1 MGRATKRSWRMKTLL
16 TQIESELN
24 HPDHQDGW
32 CSVEKANALASTI
45 VAIRPNLIVEIGIW
59 SGKSLIP
66 MALTLKKLGKG
77 KLIGIDPWDN
87 KASAED
93 LPSGEDK
100 DWWAKVDHN
109 RVFNVFNKWVAD
121 TKIEPFIEIH
131 RCRSDEF
138 KVDKIGLIDLLH
150 IDGSHGEQASTYD
163 VKNFASKV
171 RRGGFLFMDDIGW
184 AAKATEMIPQV
195 GFRELYQM
203 DTGKMF
209 QRIDY
214 GIKI

>member
-1 MGRATKRSWRMKTLL
+1 MKALL
-16 TQIESELN
+16 AQIESELN

-45 VAIRPNLIVEIGIW
+45 MAIRANLIVEVGIW

-77 KLIGIDPWDN
+77 KLIGIDPWKN
-87 KASAED
+87 ED
-93 LPSGEDK
+93 SVKDLTGEDK
-100 DWWAKVDHN
+100 EWWGKVDHN
-109 RVFNVFNKWVAD
+109 RVFNVCQKWIASTQVE
-121 TKIEPFIEIH
+121 TYVEIH
-131 RCRSDEF
+131 RCRNDEF
-138 KVDKIGLIDLLH
+138 AIEKTGLIDLLH
-150 IDGSHGEQASTYD
+150 IDGGHGETASVYD
-163 VKNFASKV
+163 VTHYGSRV

-184 AAKATEMIPQV
+184 AVKATSLITQY
-195 GFRELYQM
+195 GFVEVYQM

>member
-1 MGRATKRSWRMKTLL
+1 MKTLL
-16 TQIESELN
+16 ARIETELN

-32 CSVEKANALASTI
+32 CSVEKANALVSTI
-45 VAIRPNLIVEIGIW
+45 MAIRPSLVVEVGIW

-66 MALTLKKLGKG
+66 MALTLKKLNKG
-77 KLIGIDPWDN
+77 KLVGIDPWDN
-87 KASAED
+87 GASASGLKE
-93 LPSGEDK
+93 GEDK
-100 DWWAKVDHN
+100 DWWGKVDHN
-109 RVFNVFNKWVAD
+109 RVFNVCQKWIASTQV
-121 TKIEPFIEIH
+121 EPYVEIH

-138 KVDKIGLIDLLH
+138 KIEKLGLIDFFH
-150 IDGSHGEQASTYD
+150 CDGNHGEEASVYD
-163 VKNFASKV
+163 VTHYGSRV

-184 AAKATEMIPQV
+184 AVKATSLITQY
-195 GFRELYQM
+195 GFVEVYQL